1 MRDHEL
7 WEDPMSPRSKN
18 VTTKQKKRISI
29 GKKTSPAKGKAP
41 AKVFI
46 SYAHRDEKYKNELLT
61 MLAGLENQKI
71 IKVWQDRRIDPGE
84 EWYKAIRNA
93 MKTCQLAL
101 LLVSQHFLASPFIQ
115 SEELPTLLKQRIHE
129 GLTVIPII
137 IRPCMWRRDPIL
149 KGLQS
154 LPKDAKPVA
163 SVSSPNKRDQI
174 WADIAEAIEKR
185 VK

>member
-1 MRDHEL
+1 
-7 WEDPMSPRSKN
+7 MSPRSKTA
-18 VTTKQKKRISI
+18 TTKKRGGITK
-29 GKKTSPAKGKAP
+29 KKTSPT
-41 AKVFI
+41 KVFI

-84 EWYKAIRNA
+84 EWYKAIRTA

-101 LLVSQHFLASPFIQ
+101 LLVSQYFLASSFIRN
-115 SEELPTLLKQRIHE
+115 EEIPTLLEQRINN

-137 IRPCMWRRDPIL
+137 IRPCMWKRDPIL
-149 KGLQS
+149 KRLQA
-154 LPKDAKPVA
+154 LPRDGKPVA

-174 WADIAEAIEKR
+174 WADIVEAIEKR

>member
-1 MRDHEL
+1 
-7 WEDPMSPRSKN
+7 MSPRSKN
-18 VTTKQKKRISI
+18 VTTKKKKRTAIS
-29 GKKTSPAKGKAP
+29 KKTSPP
-41 AKVFI
+41 KVFI

-71 IKVWQDRRIDPGE
+71 IKVWQDRRIEPGE
-84 EWYKAIRNA
+84 EWFKAIKTA

-101 LLVSQHFLASPFIQ
+101 LLVSQHFLASAFIRN
-115 SEELPTLLKQRIHE
+115 EELPTLLEQRISA

-137 IRPCMWRRDPIL
+137 IRPCMWKRDPIL
-149 KGLQS
+149 SGLQA
-154 LPKDAKPVA
+154 LPRDGKPVA
-163 SVSSPNKRDQI
+163 NISDPNKRDQI